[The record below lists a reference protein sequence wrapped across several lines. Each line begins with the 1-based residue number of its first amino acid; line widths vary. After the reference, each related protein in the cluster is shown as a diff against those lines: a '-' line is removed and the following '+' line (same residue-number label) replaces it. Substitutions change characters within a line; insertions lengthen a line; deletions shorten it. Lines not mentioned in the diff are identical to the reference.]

1 MNNSYFKKQW
11 LILLTLA
18 LIITGCWENREG
30 ILFPPETTAP
40 TVNSTS
46 PVNASTQENI
56 NIKVTA
62 TFSEAMDVQTISTS
76 TFIVTRGAETAAG
89 TVTYSGAT
97 AIFSPADNLHPNTL
111 YTGTIT
117 TGVKDKVGNS
127 MYENYVWT
135 FTTGSAPDITAPII
149 SFTDPA
155 NSTINVAFN
164 KKIAITF
171 SETMDPASINS
182 TSIMLNNGS
191 TNVMGSVSY
200 SGVTAI
206 FTPSVNLLPNTL
218 YTGIITTEAK
228 DLAENHLA
236 NNYVWS
242 FATGATADN
251 TPPTVILTDPV
262 NFATGVAQNKTI
274 KATFSEAIDASTVTT
289 ATFTV
294 MQNSV
299 FISGTVSFSGMTAV
313 FTPSE
318 NLSLNETYTATITT
332 GIRDLANNSMLSN
345 FVWSF
350 STSPL
355 TQHTVTLAS
364 NPANGGTTSGAGTF
378 NAGTLVNVTATPETG
393 FFFTNWTEGTN
404 IVSTSSSYSFPIT
417 SDRILTANFSNNPI
431 QHSVVLNA
439 NPVAGGTTSGAGTYV
454 SGSSVTVTANANS
467 GFTFTNWTEG
477 ANVVSTSSSYTFTIV
492 EDKILTANFT
502 ANPGPYT
509 VTLASNPLL
518 GGTTSGAGSFSAGS
532 SVTVTA
538 NANSGFTFTNWTEG
552 ANVVSTSSSYTFM
565 INGNR
570 ILTAN
575 FAANPVPYTVT
586 LASNPLLGG
595 TTSGAGSFSAGS
607 SVTVTANANSGFTF
621 TNWTE
626 GVNIVSTSSSY
637 TFTINGNR
645 ILTANFAAG
654 GQLPVP
660 LGSAARFAILSNSA
674 ITNIPTSAITGDVG
688 ISPGARAAI
697 TALSN
702 PEVTGEIFAADDP
715 APVPAMLIAAKAD
728 AQIAFLNAN
737 AAVRGTPTPISGN
750 LNGLTLVPGLYE
762 SGTSIEI
769 SPGGILYLDAGGNSN
784 AVFVIR
790 SATSITTGPTATVV
804 LQGGAN
810 AANIFWTAGSAITLG
825 TNSVM
830 KGTMIAGTSISLLTQ
845 ARLDGRALIQGA
857 AAGQVSLDQSTV
869 IRP

>member
-552 ANVVSTSSSYTFM
+552 
-565 INGNR
+565 
-570 ILTAN
+570 
-575 FAANPVPYTVT
+575 
-586 LASNPLLGG
+586 
-595 TTSGAGSFSAGS
+595 
-607 SVTVTANANSGFTF
+607 
-621 TNWTE
+621 
-626 GVNIVSTSSSY
+626 VNIVSTSSSY